1 MEYRFRI
8 IVMPRKDL
16 LDPQGRAV
24 KRVINDMGIDVKDV
38 KIGKSIEVIIDAKNE
53 REAMKTIKELSDKI
67 FSNPIIEDYTIERI

>member
-24 KRVINDMGIDVKDV
+24 KMVINDMGIDVKDV
-38 KIGKSIEVIIDAKNE
+38 RIGKSIEVIINAENE
-53 REAMKTIKELSDKI
+53 EEAVKIVKDLSGKI